1 MHHIIIS
8 QVMISGDS
16 SCSDSG
22 LEVRRGG
29 SKGCANMRALYRG
42 ARVDQESDTVTDCS
56 PSPHSSLLDAPLPP
70 HLGLDQHHG
79 HDHHGAGQHH
89 GHDTTGASGSNHVT
103 TRESKLCKHSSIRV
117 QQSAVR

>member
-1 MHHIIIS
+1 MHRIIIS

-70 HLGLDQHHG
+70 HLGHDQHHG
-79 HDHHGAGQHH
+79 HDTA
-89 GHDTTGASGSNHVT
+89 GASGSNHVT